1 MDGGQHS
8 VVSGLDGW
16 RLSALVRGAIVP
28 AFVLAHAW
36 ASPKCYPCDVPFVPD
51 IVVTGAESPRV
62 LLAVEAKT
70 DETQF
75 DRFASEISQYLWGM
89 SSPVGL
95 LIFPKHL
102 WVFYNTY
109 SGVDEK
115 AIKRLGPY
123 ELPQIVWLD
132 AGVSPP
138 VEGQRFEPLAQ
149 KLLEHLAATGNAG
162 HISKDLHSAL
172 EAHVFPALNSGVIR
186 AAGPRL
192 VSVQ

>member
-1 MDGGQHS
+1 M
-8 VVSGLDGW
+8 
-16 RLSALVRGAIVP
+16 A
-28 AFVLAHAW
+28 
-36 ASPKCYPCDVPFVPD
+36 FVPD

-62 LLAVEAKT
+62 LVAVEAKT
-70 DETQF
+70 DEPQF
-75 DRFASEISQYLWGM
+75 DRFAGEISQYLWRM

-115 AIKRLGPY
+115 AIKQLGPY
-123 ELPQIVWLD
+123 ELPQVVWRD

-138 VEGQRFEPLAQ
+138 VEGQRFEPLVQ
-149 KLLEHLAATGNAG
+149 KLLEHLAATRDASN
-162 HISKDLHSAL
+162 ISKELHSAL
-172 EAHVFPALNSGVIR
+172 ETHVFPALNSGVVR
-186 AAGPRL
+186 AAGPRS

>member
-1 MDGGQHS
+1 M
-8 VVSGLDGW
+8 
-16 RLSALVRGAIVP
+16 
-28 AFVLAHAW
+28 
-36 ASPKCYPCDVPFVPD
+36 PFVPD

-62 LLAVEAKT
+62 LVAVEAKT

-75 DRFASEISQYLWGM
+75 DRFAGEISQYLWRM

-102 WVFYNTY
+102 WVFYNSY

-115 AIKRLGPY
+115 AIKQLGPY
-123 ELPQIVWLD
+123 DLPAVVWQD

-138 VEGQRFEPLAQ
+138 VEGQRFEPLVQ
-149 KLLEHLAATGNAG
+149 KLLEHLAATGDASK
-162 HISKDLHSAL
+162 ISQDLRSAL

-186 AAGPRL
+186 AAGPRS
-192 VSVQ
+192 VSIQ